1 MAVKIR
7 LQRFGT
13 KKKPFYRVV
22 AVDSRQKRDGGVI
35 EWLGRYQ
42 PIVSGEQFD
51 VDEEKVIK
59 WLNVGAQ
66 PTLTAL
72 NLLKQKGIW
81 QKFKG
86 AQNS

>member
-22 AVDSRQKRDGGVI
+22 AVDSRKKRDGGVI

-42 PIVSGEQFD
+42 PIVGGEQFD
-51 VDEEKVIK
+51 VDEEKIVK

-66 PTLTAL
+66 PTGTILDY
-72 NLLKQKGIW
+72 LKKRGIW
-81 QKFKG
+81 QKSKS